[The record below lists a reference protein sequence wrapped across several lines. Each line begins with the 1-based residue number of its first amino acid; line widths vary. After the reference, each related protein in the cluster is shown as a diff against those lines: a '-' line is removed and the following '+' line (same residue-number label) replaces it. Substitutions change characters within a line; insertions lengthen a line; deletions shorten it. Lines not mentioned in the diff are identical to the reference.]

1 MGTASAFALILF
13 YLIVG
18 ISTLYIR
25 FIKEEESGA

>member
-1 MGTASAFALILF
+1 LILF